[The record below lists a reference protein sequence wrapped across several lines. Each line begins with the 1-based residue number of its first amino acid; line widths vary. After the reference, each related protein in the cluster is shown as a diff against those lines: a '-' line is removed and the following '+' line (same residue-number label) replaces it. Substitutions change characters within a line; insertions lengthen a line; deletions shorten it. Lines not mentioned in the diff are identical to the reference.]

1 MRLKKEGKMV
11 VKSKTVSTERELEP
25 VRWERIDRIKTLI
38 KGKQTLISEENVEFV
53 FNLLKGFK
61 YYYSNTTKLDQVDFE
76 KFQIWYSF
84 LENKVVLIK
93 GDDLEKVVYK
103 NLLNKDILFLSI
115 VNLNQSKGSTKLKN
129 SYSLVP
135 GEKNDKEFKLTDEE
149 LAKNFARELLKK
161 NVREKLKLV
170 YKQLVLE
177 NSTFSDGDNISSDLL
192 RNPNQKLKC
201 LFNTPLSLMKKKERE
216 WMYEFL
222 FFKDKDPL
230 YSSSNYDGNIKV
242 IEYEYWEYLTLFSEE
257 FENYLSDIKQD
268 IINIFDKPDSY
279 ISEKTLSK
287 KSKLL
292 ELICIWFRKYF
303 FTKKANIFYLKNDKI
318 YCEELFCKNSEYYS
332 NQIAFLKLLKQITQ
346 SSFNNDKSNV
356 ILGLVE
362 IVETLSGG
370 SFMSSLMS
378 NLKLHSSYFYSQSL
392 KSEYIKFLFGK
403 LLEQVTKDFKK
414 SELEHL
420 VFDFQNK
427 LVIGK
432 LNKYT
437 PFLRDGYNKNLI
449 LEELD
454 IFIKRKSLNKLSELN
469 LDINLCY
476 ILKNDNNSLTFG
488 HSGVDRAILKAISE
502 NIPVK
507 ISGDLIIKLD
517 FENIL
522 RLLIGEI
529 DCHYQEAADHLKI
542 IKEIKRNNPE
552 KVKVF
557 IGNLN
562 TDLFLKQIEH
572 LKIGI
577 GSGLYTEFDNS
588 YFAIDLIKLIFEL
601 IEN

>member
-38 KGKQTLISEENVEFV
+38 KGKQKLISEENVEFV

-84 LENKVVLIK
+84 LENKVILIK
-93 GDDLEKVVYK
+93 GDDLERVVYK

-170 YKQLVLE
+170 YKQLVLD

-268 IINIFDKPDSY
+268 IINIFDNPDSY

-332 NQIAFLKLLKQITQ
+332 NQIAFLKLLKQITR

-378 NLKLHSSYFYSQSL
+378 NLKLHSSYFHSQSL

-488 HSGVDRAILKAISE
+488 HSGVDKAILKAISE

-507 ISGDLIIKLD
+507 ISDDLIIKLD

-588 YFAIDLIKLIFEL
+588 YFVLDLIEL
-601 IEN
+601 ILELMKN

>member
-25 VRWERIDRIKTLI
+25 VRWKRIDRIKTLI

-268 IINIFDKPDSY
+268 IINIFDNPDSY

>member
-1 MRLKKEGKMV
+1 M
-11 VKSKTVSTERELEP
+11 
-25 VRWERIDRIKTLI
+25 
-38 KGKQTLISEENVEFV
+38 
-53 FNLLKGFK
+53 
-61 YYYSNTTKLDQVDFE
+61 
-76 KFQIWYSF
+76 
-84 LENKVVLIK
+84 
-93 GDDLEKVVYK
+93 
-103 NLLNKDILFLSI
+103 
-115 VNLNQSKGSTKLKN
+115 NQSKGSTKLKN
-129 SYSLVP
+129 SYSLVS

-149 LAKNFARELLKK
+149 LAKSFARELLKK

-268 IINIFDKPDSY
+268 IINIFDNPDSY

-476 ILKNDNNSLTFG
+476 ILKNDNNSLMFG
-488 HSGVDRAILKAISE
+488 HSVVDKAILKAISE

-507 ISGDLIIKLD
+507 ISGDLVIKLD

-522 RLLIGEI
+522 KLLIGEI
-529 DCHYQEAADHLKI
+529 DCHYQEAIDHLKI

-557 IGNLN
+557 TGNLN

-577 GSGLYTEFDNS
+577 GSGLYSEFDNS
-588 YFAIDLIKLIFEL
+588 YFVLDLIELIFEL
-601 IEN
+601 VKN

>member
-61 YYYSNTTKLDQVDFE
+61 YYYSNTTKLDQVYFE

-84 LENKVVLIK
+84 LENKVILIK
-93 GDDLEKVVYK
+93 GDDLERVVNQ

-149 LAKNFARELLKK
+149 LAKSFARELLKK
-161 NVREKLKLV
+161 NVCEKLKLV

-268 IINIFDKPDSY
+268 IINIFDNPDSY

-476 ILKNDNNSLTFG
+476 ILKNDNNSLIFG

-502 NIPVK
+502 NTPVK
-507 ISGDLIIKLD
+507 ISGDLVIKLD

-588 YFAIDLIKLIFEL
+588 YFVIDLIKLILEL

>member
-53 FNLLKGFK
+53 FNLLKCFK

-84 LENKVVLIK
+84 LENKVILIK
-93 GDDLEKVVYK
+93 GDDLERVVYK

-268 IINIFDKPDSY
+268 IINIFDNPDSY

-370 SFMSSLMS
+370 SFMSSLIS

-488 HSGVDRAILKAISE
+488 HSEVDKAILKAISE

-507 ISGDLIIKLD
+507 ISGELIIKLD

-577 GSGLYTEFDNS
+577 GSGLYTDFDNS
-588 YFAIDLIKLIFEL
+588 YFVLDLIEL
-601 IEN
+601 ILELMKN

>member
-268 IINIFDKPDSY
+268 IINIFDNPDSY

-507 ISGDLIIKLD
+507 INGDLIIKLD

>member
-53 FNLLKGFK
+53 FNLLKCFK

-84 LENKVVLIK
+84 LENKVILIK
-93 GDDLEKVVYK
+93 GDDLERVVYK

-115 VNLNQSKGSTKLKN
+115 VNLNQSKRSTKLKN

-268 IINIFDKPDSY
+268 IINIFDNPDSY

-488 HSGVDRAILKAISE
+488 HSEVDKAILKAISE

-577 GSGLYTEFDNS
+577 GSGLYTDFDNS
-588 YFAIDLIKLIFEL
+588 YFVLDLIEL
-601 IEN
+601 ILELMKN

>member
-268 IINIFDKPDSY
+268 IINIFDNPDSY

>member
-1 MRLKKEGKMV
+1 MV

-268 IINIFDKPDSY
+268 IINIFDNPDSY

-437 PFLRDGYNKNLI
+437 PFLRDRYNKNLI

-488 HSGVDRAILKAISE
+488 HSGVDLAILKAISE
-502 NIPVK
+502 NTPVK
-507 ISGDLIIKLD
+507 ISGDLVIKLN

-529 DCHYQEAADHLKI
+529 DCHYQEATDHLKI

-552 KVKVF
+552 KVKIF
-557 IGNLN
+557 TENLN

-572 LKIGI
+572 LKNGI
-577 GSGLYTEFDNS
+577 GSGLYAEFDNS
-588 YFAIDLIKLIFEL
+588 YFVLDLINLILEL
-601 IEN
+601 MKN

>member
-268 IINIFDKPDSY
+268 IINIFDNPDSY

-303 FTKKANIFYLKNDKI
+303 FTKKDNIFYLKNDKI

>member
-38 KGKQTLISEENVEFV
+38 KGKQTIISEENVEFV

-268 IINIFDKPDSY
+268 IINIFDNPDSY